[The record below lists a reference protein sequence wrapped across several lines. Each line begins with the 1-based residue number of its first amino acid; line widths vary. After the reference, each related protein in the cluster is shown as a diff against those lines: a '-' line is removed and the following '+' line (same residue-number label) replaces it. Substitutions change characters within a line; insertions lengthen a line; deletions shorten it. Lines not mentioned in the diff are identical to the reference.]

1 MAYTPPGE
9 TRRKIYR
16 FLCERLAS
24 GTPPT
29 LREVQQTFGFRSVES
44 ARAQLEALVD
54 EGLLTKRPGQARGY
68 RLKGPAQALAS
79 VRLIPLLGAVQAG
92 HLTTPIEENEGYLL
106 IESHREKED
115 LFALRISGESMT
127 GVGIF
132 PGDVVLVRKQAAA
145 ASGDVVVAL
154 VSGLEDE
161 ATVKTLRRQG
171 HRWILQPENPRFSP
185 IVPQAGTLRIL
196 GKVIE
201 VRRYF
206 EPLPLVTERS

>member
-24 GTPPT
+24 GAPPT
-29 LREVQQTFGFRSVES
+29 LREVQRTFGFRSVES
-44 ARAQLEALVD
+44 ARAQLEALVE
-54 EGLLTKRPGQARGY
+54 EGRLTKLEGQSRGY
-68 RLKGPAQALAS
+68 RLKGQSQSLAAM
-79 VRLIPLLGAVQAG
+79 RLIPLLGSVQAG
-92 HLTTPIEENEGYLL
+92 NLTAAIEENEGYLPV
-106 IESHREKED
+106 ESHREAED
-115 LFALRISGESMT
+115 LFALRVSGESMI

-145 ASGDVVVAL
+145 SSGDIVVAL

-161 ATVKTLRRQG
+161 ATVKTLKRQG
-171 HRWILQPENPRFSP
+171 NRWILQPENPRFSP
-185 IVPQAGTLRIL
+185 IVPKPGTLRIL

-206 EPLPLVTERS
+206 EPLPLVTEAS